1 MLVLLPPPPEDL
13 GKPGS
18 DAGMPGIEDSEVGKI
33 DDVQFGESAG
43 LEVSATRLVQ
53 GSQFMTNGSPPF
65 ISFFLC
71 LAPSTSPSLR
81 PALKRPA
88 ITQDHVLAPDPEAEA
103 GDRVRA
109 GVDDGAVRPV
119 VLEVPDLQAE
129 RDRVLVVP
137 PAGHPLQQQP
147 PPAVADR
154 PVLFDED
161 NKAAAIQAD
170 ELGEQNRQLQGKHT
184 HTAHV
189 HTQTTSRYK
198 HTRLNCTVL
207 YSTVS
212 IYSAL

>member
-1 MLVLLPPPPEDL
+1 
-13 GKPGS
+13 
-18 DAGMPGIEDSEVGKI
+18 
-33 DDVQFGESAG
+33 
-43 LEVSATRLVQ
+43 
-53 GSQFMTNGSPPF
+53 MTNVSPLSSLAF
-65 ISFFLC
+65 SFFLC
-71 LAPSTSPSLR
+71 LALSTSSSLL

-88 ITQDHVLAPDPEAEA
+88 ITQNHVLDPDPEVET

-109 GVDDGAVRPV
+109 GLDDGAVRPV
-119 VLEVPDLQAE
+119 VLELPDLQAE
-129 RDRVLVVP
+129 RDRVVVVP

-184 HTAHV
+184 HTRSCTYSNNV
-189 HTQTTSRYK
+189 KVQTHTA
-198 HTRLNCTVL
+198 LL